1 MNAEISRDPTYTML
15 SGRYPAV
22 MLHDSPKTPS
32 TEMLVLHEILLSLYA
47 LYSQKSPWLVLDP
60 MAGPSMTMK
69 PIENQTVARTNHL

>member
-1 MNAEISRDPTYTML
+1 MNVEISRDPTYTML

-32 TEMLVLHEILLSLYA
+32 TEMLVFHEILSRSA

-60 MAGPSMTMK
+60 MAGPSMTMN
-69 PIENQTVARTNHL
+69 PTENQTVARTNHL